1 MLSRM
6 VFLFSENLIKDTQ
19 LCFLEEHG
27 ISISTEQA
35 QEYLT
40 SFADLYLAFAR
51 ADNQCSACAPGV
63 RATTQDRSDRGVSNT
78 SGTL

>member
-1 MLSRM
+1 MQDF
-6 VFLFSENLIKDTQ
+6 VFSPQLVKDIQ
-19 LCFLEEHG
+19 LCFQDEHG
-27 ISISTEQA
+27 VLLSPEQA
-35 QEYLT
+35 QDYLT